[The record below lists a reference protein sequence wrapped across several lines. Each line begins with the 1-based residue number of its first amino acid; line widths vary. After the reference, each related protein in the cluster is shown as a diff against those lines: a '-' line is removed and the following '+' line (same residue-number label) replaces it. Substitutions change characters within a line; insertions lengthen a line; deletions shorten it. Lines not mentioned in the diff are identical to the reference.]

1 MANAYGVLLTVCP
14 VDALGDQSKHA
25 AIDLIINATAAGLS
39 NDSPISDAIA
49 KQIFRPTAFAYDMVY
64 GKVTHFMQQA
74 INQGCRVSDGLGMLV
89 EQAAD
94 AFLLWRGAELA
105 QQLNARVVL
114 DELRKELAA
123 KAP

>member
-1 MANAYGVLLTVCP
+1 
-14 VDALGDQSKHA
+14 
-25 AIDLIINATAAGLS
+25 
-39 NDSPISDAIA
+39 
-49 KQIFRPTAFAYDMVY
+49 
-64 GKVTHFMQQA
+64 MQQA

-94 AFLLWRGAELA
+94 AFLLWRGSSLA
-105 QQLNARVVL
+105 TQLNARAVL

>member
-1 MANAYGVLLTVCP
+1 
-14 VDALGDQSKHA
+14 
-25 AIDLIINATAAGLS
+25 
-39 NDSPISDAIA
+39 
-49 KQIFRPTAFAYDMVY
+49 MVY

-94 AFLLWRGAELA
+94 AFLLWRGSNLA
-105 QQLNARVVL
+105 TQLDARAVL